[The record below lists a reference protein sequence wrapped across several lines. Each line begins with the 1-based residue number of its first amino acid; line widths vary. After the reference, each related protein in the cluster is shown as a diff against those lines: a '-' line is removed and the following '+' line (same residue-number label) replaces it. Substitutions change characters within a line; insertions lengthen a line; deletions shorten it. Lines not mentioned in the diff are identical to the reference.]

1 MIGRWIT
8 HAIIYLSACTTA
20 SLFWVVMGDGTVDDL
35 KGYLETPGDALT
47 RDFWPIWA
55 WLIWGT
61 IVVAHAALVLGRF
74 ARIGGRRVLRLGRRP
89 PRRRSSHSRRHQPS
103 ANRRDPDRIENRR
116 RFVAAMFTDI
126 SGSTGLN
133 QELGDETWVE
143 LLATHRKVVRETTA
157 EFEGTEV
164 ATQGDGFF
172 VRFDHPERAA
182 RCAIE
187 IQRRLELK
195 RQADPRIPAV
205 RVGIHVGEAIQAAD
219 DDVLGHVVNVAA
231 RLLDVAAPGEIMV
244 TEPVADHV
252 DPGLLVDHG
261 LADLKGVGQPRHVL
275 GIKWS

>member
-1 MIGRWIT
+1 V
-8 HAIIYLSACTTA
+8 IIYLSACTTA

-35 KGYLETPGDALT
+35 KGYVETPGDALT
-47 RDFWPIWA
+47 REFWPIWA

-61 IVVAHAALVLGRF
+61 IVVAHAALVLGKF
-74 ARIGGRRVLRLGRRP
+74 ARIGGRRALPPGRP
-89 PRRRSSHSRRHQPS
+89 PSRGRSTHPRHRQPS
-103 ANRRDPDRIENRR
+103 TRSPHRNENRR

-126 SGSTGLN
+126 SGSTGLT

-143 LLATHRKVVRETTA
+143 LLATHRSVVRATTA
-157 EFEGTEV
+157 EFDGTEV

-172 VRFDHPERAA
+172 VRFDHPARAA
-182 RCAIE
+182 LCAIE
-187 IQRRLELK
+187 IQRRLAVE

-205 RVGIHVGEAIQAAD
+205 RVGIHVGDAIQAAD

-261 LADLKGVGQPRHVL
+261 LADLKGVGQPRHIL